1 MIQASTLQFLKDLK
15 KNNDRDWFNANKAR
29 FVEAQ
34 DNVAAFT
41 EGLMQQMSGMDQ
53 IEMKPGKKAMMRIYR
68 DVRFSK
74 DKSPYKTRFV
84 GFMKRATEER
94 RGTYAFNLEPDNYF
108 VGGGFWGPEPKDL
121 LKIRKG
127 IQENY
132 DEFLEIVNAPLFVST
147 FEKVK
152 GEGVKTAPKGF
163 AKDDPAIEHL
173 RLKQFLIGRNFTEKE
188 VLDPKFGAMCVE
200 IYHHMRPF
208 LDFMTNVLIQ
218 KK

>member
-53 IEMKPGKKAMMRIYR
+53 IEMKPGKKAIMRIYR

-84 GFMKRATEER
+84 GFMKRATEDGHSCDAACVHRLEQLHQTAK
-94 RGTYAFNLEPDNYF
+94 GTKGDRAADEPLILTKLIKEGQTAEQLQSASLITPQIGNFSSYS
-108 VGGGFWGPEPKDL
+108 GF
-121 LKIRKG
+121 
-127 IQENY
+127 
-132 DEFLEIVNAPLFVST
+132 
-147 FEKVK
+147 
-152 GEGVKTAPKGF
+152 
-163 AKDDPAIEHL
+163 
-173 RLKQFLIGRNFTEKE
+173 FTTDA
-188 VLDPKFGAMCVE
+188 DPKHDNNMFFWWVLV
-200 IYHHMRPF
+200 YFPF
-208 LDFMTNVLIQ
+208 VPSIFDALALSTHVGTTLLSLGTQMLRC
-218 KK
+218 